1 MYRKRGRPSKP
12 FPVHPNRALAQ
23 AIKTGLSTSV
33 YIQRSMENSIT
44 CHHYQKSKKVWTKA
58 TLAYKKSVKKGKPD
72 FEHITKSENNIRKN
86 GLRMFFENAAAYGN
100 TEVARVKNPADTI
113 GPMNQRL
120 NIGGSALREF
130 VMVRYPFP
138 QLKPIAD
145 EASESEWGYRENSLR
160 TSVKPIHVTLPEMDF
175 IDSCRTH
182 IQMLDTH
189 CYIYDVPNDD
199 TRRYNNLFLL
209 RIRPYLDYIY
219 TEHVYGKGGFRRN
232 TLQELKRVKDEI
244 ATFFNLRTG
253 DPPTVTSHF
262 EIKQPKFS
270 LDFFEKQ
277 INDAESAGVFP
288 EAVLEL
294 QRIFKGGSTTEVVV
308 KSYGKEKPAP
318 CLTEKDVEY
327 IWKTALE
334 RTRRKGSYVHQH
346 ITSQFPRFWNINRA
360 IRNETQIENV
370 DGYVLCSEIPLE
382 TELGKG
388 KADLILLRRES
399 TPDGLRI
406 LHTPVFVLDMKTKLG
421 FSWELGHEKRK
432 TKSKERERIV
442 PDFKLRERVLEE
454 SEWKRII
461 EATPD
466 KDVKTQ
472 VTTYAKAIHQSY
484 NSLVDEDEPL
494 PITGTLL
501 IDATTNIKATRPFI
515 RDFIIKVFE
524 SISSKNGH
532 IQRTMYEPILDE
544 NNLRMAIVIH
554 SQSAE
559 YQSKKSVF
567 LPTWKPVYNP
577 LEGASYRKRSFILY
591 LSEASPTSGGK
602 SAAWISKFFHGL
614 NFLYNLSQEKPESKI
629 IWLDLV
635 DDFIKPRLAE
645 VRLYLRPRS
654 SSEED
659 LYNNQPEHIRE
670 FFESIS
676 VYGLFDEIEKY
687 VFDNKDT
694 FSLTHY
700 LDKIGKSQ
708 KIIIVSG
715 WDDLQNAVPKQY
727 RDRFNRL
734 QGELLDQLPN
744 DDQTT
749 IVWFDSPVPDE
760 LGCSVYSTR
769 TSLPFYDTSPLH
781 GEVNEIIWNLPV
793 APQSEIT
800 PDDWILPNIS
810 AAPYY
815 DDIRVIVSQTLNG
828 YELELTLIPP
838 LSGWSS
844 KFRGRTFGRQQ
855 ENFFDNIPQAI
866 PDKTLRD
873 RMKILAL
880 TLIPWMAE
888 LWPTTAIEIE
898 GEKQRI
904 SYILE
909 DLTKRIINP
918 DSKLR
923 ITSRV
928 LIDDPTDEP
937 TLLERVKYRPKGGRG
952 LKSIT
957 TLTIGKINTHRLYRS
972 PTKLKTQGKVVLEQ
986 QEEPHEHEETFWYG
1000 QIIRYPDDEVPN
1012 DWIIIEDPYT
1022 PGRMLVGH
1030 FILGKGIGSTGFQW
1044 SQMETGEA
1052 FTKVPHDIST
1062 HPRGYLRFKLAGD
1075 KLYCWRKEID
1085 NDTWQYEG
1093 EASIVSGKG
1102 GSVAM
1107 LRALKL
1113 EPSVSDEPELPVE
1126 KEPPSHFSARIVKAI
1141 QKIVHLQKLVKAVRI
1156 KLVPDGDQWIIRF
1169 IGVRNE
1175 KIITEL
1181 RVDAT
1186 ADLVEILTIPL
1197 RTGKPIRFNSMSIVN
1212 WSAFSDI
1219 DYGLLEPLRPFIET
1233 SAPKTSGKPIP
1244 TRLYEIVT
1252 QENEETLEVV
1262 LFHDIDSCPI
1272 ALRSGI
1278 KHDAC
1283 WRLRPKDVKGLRI
1296 DHLFSQPLTSKQIYG
1311 LLSSGQSFEKEM
1323 KITINLS
1330 YYPKRDDPEFC
1341 VFNED
1346 SWIRK
1351 LLRENGIELRA
1362 SPAGTFLKVKEQK
1375 WNVGL
1380 ETDGNQMIWYAQ
1392 SDTTGLLFGN
1402 RTYDFDLD
1410 PTSDFKTAK
1419 ATFLE
1424 NITKIIPSKKIQD
1437 YKGLQD
1443 RISHILKTYGFGER
1457 GPECHLEP
1465 SISGRTLKITLRQV
1479 GGGKSIKLQE
1489 ESIKLD
1495 TVGSRYDLLDGLA
1508 NKEYGDFNITNH
1520 NEFIQRVGF
1529 LIEGLGLYDIP
1540 PEESFGEEELVE
1552 NPYETEDHDMDYES
1566 ELLGVIEEYRKGV
1579 DTNPQARANLGHSL
1593 ILLSQLRFEEENHD
1607 KALEVIDESIRVLSI
1622 SKDDDFGVKRCHA
1635 EALIKKCEILL
1646 SIMNQE
1652 ECREMIR
1659 KLLAQAY
1666 SILVDISPTEKVST
1680 LDKESY
1686 ERITKIAKLLDF
1698 NLI

>member
-1 MYRKRGRPSKP
+1 MNKMHQKRGRPKIP
-12 FPVHPNRALAQ
+12 FPVHPNRVLAQ

-33 YIQRSMENSIT
+33 YIQGSMENSIT

-58 TLAYKKSVKKGKPD
+58 TLAYNKSVKNGKPD
-72 FEHITKSENNIRKN
+72 FKHITKSENNIRKN

-100 TEVARVKNPADTI
+100 TEVSRAKNPADTI

-138 QLKPIAD
+138 QLKPLAD
-145 EASESEWGYRENSLR
+145 EAGESEWGYRENSLR

-189 CYIYDVPNDD
+189 CYIHDVPNDD

-232 TLQELKRVKDEI
+232 TLQELKRIKDEI

-253 DPPTVTSHF
+253 DTPTVTSHF
-262 EIKQPKFS
+262 EMKQPNFS

-277 INDAESAGVFP
+277 INDAKSAGMFP
-288 EAVLEL
+288 EAVQEL
-294 QRIFKGGSTTEVVV
+294 QRIFKGGLTTEVVV

-346 ITSQFPRFWNINRA
+346 ITSQFPGFWNINRA
-360 IRNETQIENV
+360 IRNEKQIDNY
-370 DGYVLCSEIPLE
+370 DGYVLCSETPLE

-388 KADLILLRRES
+388 KADLILLRREA
-399 TPDGLRI
+399 TPNGLRV

-421 FSWELGHEKRK
+421 FSWELGHEKKK
-432 TKSKERERIV
+432 TKSKERQRIV
-442 PDFKLRERVLEE
+442 SDFKLRERVLEE
-454 SEWKRII
+454 SEWKCIM
-461 EATPD
+461 ESTPD
-466 KDVKTQ
+466 KAVKTQ

-484 NSLVDEDEPL
+484 NSLVDDDVPL

-501 IDATTNIKATRPFI
+501 IDATTNIKAVRPLI

-524 SISSKNGH
+524 SISSKNGY
-532 IQRTMYEPILDE
+532 IQRTVYEPILDE

-567 LPTWKPVYNP
+567 PPTWKPVYNP
-577 LEGASYRKRSFILY
+577 LEGASYRKGRFILY
-591 LSEASPTSGGK
+591 LSGASPTSGGK

-614 NFLYNLSQEKPESKI
+614 KFLYNLSQEKPESKV

-635 DDFIKPRLAE
+635 DDFTKPRLAE

-654 SSEED
+654 PSEED
-659 LYNNQPEHIRE
+659 LYSNQPEHIRG
-670 FFESIS
+670 FFESFS

-687 VFDNKDT
+687 VFDNEDS
-694 FSLTHY
+694 FSLSHY
-700 LDKIGKSQ
+700 LDKIGNSQ

-715 WDDLQNAVPKQY
+715 WDDVQNAVPKQY
-727 RDRFNRL
+727 RDKLSKL
-734 QGELLDQLPN
+734 QSQLIDQLPN
-744 DDQTT
+744 DDHTT

-769 TSLPFYDTSPLH
+769 ALLPFYDTSPLY
-781 GEVNEIIWNLPV
+781 GEVNEIVWNLPV
-793 APQSEIT
+793 APQSEII

-810 AAPYY
+810 AAPCY
-815 DDIRVIVSQTLNG
+815 DDIRVIVSQTLKG
-828 YELELTLIPP
+828 YGMELTLIPP
-838 LSGWSS
+838 LTGWSS
-844 KFRGRTFGRQQ
+844 KFRSRKFGRKQ
-855 ENFFDNIPQAI
+855 ENFFDNIPQTV
-866 PDKTLRD
+866 PDKALRD
-873 RMKILAL
+873 RMKILTL
-880 TLIPWMAE
+880 TLIPWMVE

-898 GEKQRI
+898 GEKQCI
-904 SYILE
+904 SSVLE
-909 DLTKRIINP
+909 DIAKRMIDSN
-918 DSKLR
+918 SKLR
-923 ITSRV
+923 IASRV
-928 LIDDPTDEP
+928 LIGDIKDEP
-937 TLLERVKYRPKGGRG
+937 RILERMKYRPKGGG
-952 LKSIT
+952 EAKSII

-972 PTKLKTQGKVVLEQ
+972 PTKLKTQRKVVLEQ
-986 QEEPHEHEETFWYG
+986 EKDHLKVEETLWYG

-1012 DWIIIEDPYT
+1012 DWIVIEDPYT

-1030 FILGKGIGSTGFQW
+1030 FLAGRGIGSTGFQW
-1044 SQMETGEA
+1044 SQRGTGET
-1052 FTKVPHDIST
+1052 FTKVPQDIST
-1062 HPRGYLRFKLAGD
+1062 HNRGHLRFKITGD
-1075 KLYCWRKEID
+1075 KLYCWIKEID
-1085 NDTWQYEG
+1085 DDAWQYEG
-1093 EASIVSGKG
+1093 QASIVSGKG

-1113 EPSVSDEPELPVE
+1113 EPSVSDEPEPPVE
-1126 KEPPSHFSARIVKAI
+1126 KEPPLHFSARVTRAI
-1141 QKIVHLQKLVKAVRI
+1141 QKIVHLQKLAKPTHI
-1156 KLVPDGDQWIIRF
+1156 KLVPDGDQWIVHF
-1169 IGVRNE
+1169 IGTKNE
-1175 KIITEL
+1175 KNITEL

-1186 ADLVEILTIPL
+1186 ADLVEILTFPL
-1197 RTGKPIRFNSMSIVN
+1197 RTGRPIRLDSTSIVD

-1219 DYGLLEPLRPFIET
+1219 DYGSLEALRPFIET
-1233 SAPKTSGKPIP
+1233 GAPKTSGKPIP
-1244 TRLYEIVT
+1244 AKLCDIVT
-1252 QENEETLEVV
+1252 QEQEETLEVV

-1272 ALRSGI
+1272 ALRSGM

-1283 WRLRPKDVKGLRI
+1283 WRLRPKDTKGLWI
-1296 DHLFSQPLTSKQIYG
+1296 DRLFSQSLTSKQIYG

-1330 YYPKRDDPEFC
+1330 YYPKRDNPEFC

-1346 SWIRK
+1346 PWIRR
-1351 LLRENGIELRA
+1351 LLRENGIELRT
-1362 SPAGTFLKVKEQK
+1362 SPAGAFLRVKEQK

-1380 ETDGNQMIWYAQ
+1380 ETDGNRMIWYAR

-1419 ATFLE
+1419 AEFLGK
-1424 NITKIIPSKKIQD
+1424 ITEIIPFKKILNF
-1437 YKGLQD
+1437 KSLQD
-1443 RISHILKTYGFGER
+1443 RITHILRTYGFGES

-1489 ESIKLD
+1489 ESIRLD
-1495 TVGSRYDLLDGLA
+1495 VIGSRYGLLDGLA
-1508 NKEYGDFNITNH
+1508 NREYGEFNITNH
-1520 NEFIQRVGF
+1520 DEFIQRVGF
-1529 LIEGLGLYDIP
+1529 LIEGLGLYDDP
-1540 PEESFGEEELVE
+1540 PEESFEEEKLVE
-1552 NPYETEDHDMDYES
+1552 NSDEKEDHDMDYES
-1566 ELLGVIEEYRKGV
+1566 ELLEVIEEYRKGV
-1579 DTNPQARANLGHSL
+1579 DATPQARANLGH
-1593 ILLSQLRFEEENHD
+1593 LLTQLRFEEENHN

-1622 SKDDDFGVKRCHA
+1622 SKDDDFGVKRRHA

-1646 SIMNQE
+1646 SIMNRE
-1652 ECREMIR
+1652 DCREMIR
-1659 KLLAQAY
+1659 QLLIQAY
-1666 SILVDISPTEKVST
+1666 KILVDISPTEMVSD
-1680 LDKESY
+1680 LDEESY
-1686 ERITKIAKLLDF
+1686 ERIMKIAKLLDF
-1698 NLI
+1698 ELI